1 MELKQYLQ
9 LFLRWFWLL
18 LLGVLLGGVGGYI
31 GSTYQTPMYQ
41 STTKFLVSR
50 APDQRVS
57 DVGYISDQQLAL
69 TYIQLLTTQPVL
81 DAASEKV
88 GSKVEGNQISGQL
101 VRDTLLIQVTVEDSD
116 ANRAALIAN
125 SLISVLIDQN
135 EVIQASR
142 FAASEESLQA
152 QLKQMEQQIAA
163 LQVEISLVSEQTK
176 KDQQKEVNA
185 QIKSLQESIL
195 GVQKEIS
202 AINPS
207 GLSTPT
213 PEQMNLIK
221 EKELRLERLQST
233 LDFYQQIYLNLLNG
247 EISTS
252 NSQTVDL
259 EQKRSTLTQ
268 YQQIYSNLLNSYE
281 SVRLARLRNTPNVVQ
296 VEQAEPAKKPIRPRP
311 LTNTAL
317 GCTVGLLI
325 AAGIIF
331 LIEYLDNTIKSPEEI
346 AQLFEV
352 PVIGYIP
359 EVKNSR
365 TREALMAAD
374 EPRSP
379 FAESLRS
386 LRTNLEFSSI
396 DKPLRVIL
404 VTSGGPGEGKTT
416 LAANLGMVMA
426 QAGKRVI
433 VVDADLRRPKLHKFL
448 GVNNRVGLSDVFLNH
463 RTIQAI
469 TRPWRDSDMGVI
481 TSGSLP
487 PNPAELLASEKM
499 RQFIEGLKEQCDI
512 AIIDSP
518 PILVADAAVLASRVD
533 GVLVVMNPGKTDRN
547 SGSATFEQLRRVNAR
562 VLGVIFNRIPA
573 NRAEYYGGYHH
584 YSQYYSYYAASDGS
598 TPPQSS
604 RKRKESGDMI
614 NFVSDESSDRPQ
626 F

>member
-1 MELKQYLQ
+1 M
-9 LFLRWFWLL
+9 RWFWLL

-41 STTKFLVSR
+41 SATKFLVSR

-81 DAASEKV
+81 DAASAKV
-88 GSKVEGNQISGQL
+88 GYKVDGSQITGQL

-135 EVIQASR
+135 EIIQASR

-163 LQVEISLVSEQTK
+163 LQIEISLVSEQTQ

-202 AINPS
+202 AVSPS
-207 GLSTPT
+207 GQTTPT

-252 NSQTVDL
+252 NSQAVDL

-296 VEQAEPAKKPIRPRP
+296 VEQAEPAKRPIRPRP
-311 LTNTAL
+311 LTNAAL

-346 AQLFEV
+346 AQLFEA

-359 EVKNSR
+359 EVKSSR
-365 TREALMAAD
+365 SREALMSAD

-386 LRTNLEFSSI
+386 LRTNLEFSSV
-396 DKPLRVIL
+396 DKPLRVLL

-448 GVNNRVGLSDVFLNH
+448 GVNNRVGLSDIFLNH

-487 PNPAELLASEKM
+487 PNPAELLASDKM

-598 TPPQSS
+598 TPPQSG
-604 RKRKESGDMI
+604 RKRKETGEMI
-614 NFVSDESSDRPQ
+614 NFVSDESSDRPRS
-626 F
+626 